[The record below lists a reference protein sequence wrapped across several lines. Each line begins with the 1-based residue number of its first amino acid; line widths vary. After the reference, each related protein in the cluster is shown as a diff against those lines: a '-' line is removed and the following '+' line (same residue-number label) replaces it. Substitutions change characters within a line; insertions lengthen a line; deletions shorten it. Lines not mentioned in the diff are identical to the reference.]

1 MNVSSKRL
9 LVVCVCAGLSVA
21 LAFGCSKSSDD
32 PVTPTTP
39 TTPTAPT
46 GITSYNTDS
55 SWACAAGVSCQDVYD
70 FTMTAGSVIMVKVSN
85 VTGNSVSQLALYGP
99 GTALGGTNLLTGTTS
114 ELRCTS
120 SGSCAGYTA
129 GEQKTGVILTQTG
142 TYRVAVTR
150 DWGKSCGSSGNY
162 RLDLTSSI
170 AFQPISQSVNN
181 QASAAPGAACL

>member
-1 MNVSSKRL
+1 MNVTWKRL
-9 LVVCVCAGLSVA
+9 LVVCVCAGLSVT
-21 LAFGCSKSSDD
+21 LAFGCSISSDD
-32 PVTPTTP
+32 PDSPL
-39 TTPTAPT
+39 APT
-46 GITSYNTDS
+46 GITSYNTNS
-55 SWACAAGVSCQDVYD
+55 SWSCATGVSCQDVYD
-70 FTMTAGSVIMVKVSN
+70 FTMTAGSVITVGVSN

-99 GTALGGTNLLTGTTS
+99 GIALGGNNLLTGTNS

-120 SGSCAGYTA
+120 VASCSGYAA

-170 AFQPISQSVNN
+170 AFQAVSQSVNN
-181 QASAAPGAACL
+181 GASAAPGAACL